1 MKNDISVTLPGI
13 SAGNLLDGIPLGI
26 AIIDRDLQVV
36 SMNRHLEVQTGYHL
50 AEAKGVHVHY
60 VLHSS
65 LGGRGEALR
74 NVIASGEA
82 EVVEGDIINRDRKK
96 IPVQFIISP
105 LWNQSKV
112 LVGLVLVLEEM
123 FTVPSLA
130 GELTRFC
137 ETDGIIGRSEK
148 MQAVFELIPLMARTD
163 ASVLITGET
172 GTGKD
177 IIAEIIHNHSGR
189 RKKPFIKI
197 NCGALP
203 ENLLESELFGHTRGA
218 FTGAVRD
225 KAGMFKMADGGTLF
239 LTEIGDMPLP
249 LQVKLLSVLDD
260 KTYYP
265 LGSEKRMKVDV
276 RVIAAT
282 HRALHDRVESGEFR
296 EDLFYRLNVLQL
308 HLPSLRER
316 GEDVRYLLQHYLN
329 YFSDKNGKEIRTF
342 TERALS
348 RLTAYEYPGNIR
360 ELRNIVEYGVCICQQ
375 VQMDVEHLP
384 RYLLSVAESE
394 IQSSGAAC
402 SSAVSLQNPAST
414 MMTGESATGATK
426 DWGGLEKD
434 LIVKTMLQTRGN
446 RSKAAEILGWGR
458 TTLWRKLKLHGLMPM
473 ANTSSKSRG
482 IVQKG

>member
-1 MKNDISVTLPGI
+1 MKNDISVSLPGI

-26 AIIDRDLQVV
+26 AIIDRDLRVV

-50 AEAKGVHVHY
+50 TEAKGVHVHY
-60 VLHSS
+60 IIHSS
-65 LGGRGEALR
+65 LGGRGEVLN
-74 NVIASGEA
+74 NVISSGEA
-82 EVVEGDIINRDRKK
+82 EVIEGDIINRDRKK
-96 IPVQFIISP
+96 IPVHFIISP
-105 LWNQSKV
+105 LWNQSKL

-123 FTVPSLA
+123 ISAPSYS
-130 GELTRFC
+130 GELTHFS

-163 ASVLITGET
+163 ASILLTGET

-177 IIAEIIHNHSGR
+177 IIAETIHNHSER

-203 ENLLESELFGHTRGA
+203 ENLLESELFGHVRGA

-308 HLPSLRER
+308 HLPPLRER

-329 YFSDKNGKEIRTF
+329 YFREKNGKEIKTF
-342 TERALS
+342 SEGALK
-348 RLTAYEYPGNIR
+348 RLTEYEFPGNIR

-375 VQMDVEHLP
+375 EQMDMEHLP
-384 RYLLSVAESE
+384 RYLLSSHEYGQRSPGRG
-394 IQSSGAAC
+394 SS
-402 SSAVSLQNPAST
+402 SPVSLQNPESV
-414 MMTGESATGATK
+414 MMTGELDPAAIK

-434 LIVKTMLQTRGN
+434 LIVKVLLQTRGN

-458 TTLWRKLKLHGLMPM
+458 TTLWRKLKRHGLTPVEG
-473 ANTSSKSRG
+473 KSG
-482 IVQKG
+482 EKVVSVGQA